1 MKASIGRVDRK
12 QRWGYTFIA
21 PYFIVFLVFGAY
33 PFIHT
38 ILLSFQRWDGIHEA
52 MPAGFTNFA
61 RLLGDQVFLTSLA
74 NTGRIW
80 LWNFVPQI
88 LSAMVLSAI
97 FAFNRVKGMS
107 FFRAAYYLPNL
118 ITAASVGLLFNLLFG
133 GDKSAVNQL
142 LQNLG
147 LVSGPIGFLTDKVYT
162 WGIVS
167 YIQWWMWFGYTAILI
182 MAGMTTVDPAVYEA
196 AMVDGAGKTSMYC
209 LITLPLIRP
218 TLLYLTITSIIGG
231 MQLFDVPAVLTDGQG
246 APQKSILT
254 TAIYIYNQGFR
265 NHNFGYAC
273 AVSVGLFVLVAA
285 LSFIAY
291 RMMQGRGRQDGNA

>member
-1 MKASIGRVDRK
+1 MRASVGGADRK
-12 QRWGYTFIA
+12 QRWGYAFIA
-21 PYFIVFLVFGAY
+21 PYFLVFLVFGAY
-33 PFIHT
+33 PFLYT
-38 ILLSFQRWDGIHEA
+38 FLLSFQQWDGIRA
-52 MPAGFTNFA
+52 AAPAGLSNFL
-61 RLLGDQVFLTSLA
+61 RLAKDQVFLTSLA

-80 LWNFVPQI
+80 LWNFVPQMAA
-88 LSAMVLSAI
+88 AMVLSAI
-97 FAFNRVKGMS
+97 FSFNRVRGMG

-142 LQNLG
+142 LLNIG
-147 LVSGPIGFLTDKVYT
+147 LVEKPVGFLTDKAYT

-167 YIQWWMWFGYTAILI
+167 YIQWWMWFGYTTILI
-182 MAGMTTVDPAVYEA
+182 MAGMATVDPAVYEA
-196 AMVDGAGKTSMYC
+196 AMVDGAGKAATYR

-218 TLLYLTITSIIGG
+218 TILYLTLTSVIGG

-254 TAIYIYNQGFR
+254 TTLYIYNQGFK

-273 AVSVGLFVLVAA
+273 AVSVGLFTLVAA
-285 LSFIAY
+285 LSLVAY
-291 RMMQGRGRQDGNA
+291 RVVRGKGARA